1 MRFTG
6 THLLYGAF
14 FERVGCH
21 TMKNKTAFQKSAL
34 LYFTA
39 FLTMAAVLLGYEPTV
54 HAASKKPNIVV
65 IFMDDMGYGDIGA
78 FGATDYPTPH
88 LDQMAREGRMFTDF
102 YVTQAVCSASRAGLL
117 TGCYNVRVG
126 ILGALGPSA
135 KHGINDQEM
144 TMAELCKQ
152 EGYATAIYGKWH
164 LGHHKKF
171 LPMQHGFDDY
181 FGLPYSNDMWPYHP
195 GVRHLSME
203 ERIKRWPHLPLID
216 KNEIINP
223 EVSPKDQEQLTT
235 QYTERAV
242 AFIEQNK
249 DRPFFLYVPHSMVHV
264 PLYVSDKFKGK
275 SGAGLFG
282 DVMMEVDWSV
292 GQILSTL
299 RKHQLENDTMVLFTS
314 DNGPWMSY
322 GDHAGTA
329 GPLRE
334 GKGTM
339 FDGGCRESTI
349 AWWPGTIPA
358 GTLCKEPAMTIDVL
372 PTVANL
378 IGASLPNHKIDGK
391 DITPL
396 LKGIPGAKSPHE
408 AYFMY
413 YGRELQ
419 AMRMGKWKLHFP
431 HAYRTMAGRP
441 GGTGGIPTN
450 YEQARIGLSLFDL
463 SSDIGE
469 TTDVKDQHPDVL
481 ARMQDLANEMR
492 KDLGDSLTKTTG
504 SGARGPGRL

>member
-1 MRFTG
+1 
-6 THLLYGAF
+6 
-14 FERVGCH
+14 
-21 TMKNKTAFQKSAL
+21 MKNISPFFMSAL
-34 LYFTA
+34 PRS
-39 FLTMAAVLLGYEPTV
+39 AVVLALFIASLGMGQATY
-54 HAASKKPNIVV
+54 AASQQPNVVV
-65 IFMDDMGYGDIGA
+65 IFMDDMGYGDIGP
-78 FGATDYPTPH
+78 FGAKDYKTPH

-126 ILGALGPSA
+126 ILGALGPGA
-135 KHGINDQEM
+135 RHGIHSKEM
-144 TMAELCKQ
+144 TLAEVCKQ
-152 EGYATAIYGKWH
+152 KGYATAIYGKWH
-164 LGHHKKF
+164 LGHHEKF

-216 KNEIINP
+216 KNEVINP
-223 EVSPKDQEQLTT
+223 EVTPKDQEQLTT

-242 AFIEQNK
+242 AFIEKNK

-275 SGAGLFG
+275 SGVGLFG

-292 GQILSTL
+292 GQILGTL
-299 RKHQLENDTMVLFTS
+299 RKHQLEQNTLVLFTS
-314 DNGPWMSY
+314 DNGPWLSY

-378 IGASLPNHKIDGK
+378 IGANLPDHKIDGK

-396 LKGIPGAKSPHE
+396 LKGVSGAKSPHE

-431 HAYRTMAGRP
+431 HGYRTMAGNP
-441 GGTGGIPTN
+441 GGTDGIPTN
-450 YEQARIGLSLFDL
+450 YQQARIGLSLFDL
-463 SSDIGE
+463 SKDIGE
-469 TTDVKDQHPDVL
+469 TTDVKDQHPDVV
-481 ARMQDLANEMR
+481 ARMRELAQAMR
-492 KDLGDSLTKTTG
+492 LDLGDSLTKTDG
-504 SGARGPGRL
+504 AGARSPGRL